1 MGVWPWA
8 GIHFVLGA
16 KTLKEDLARAKAY
29 SLK

>member
-16 KTLKEDLARAKAY
+16 KTLEEDLARAKAY